1 MGGEAEGLARSAQGG
16 ERVSTMDGRRAE
28 EFLEAVFA
36 EAEAGRSDLAS
47 VLSRLGDHA
56 PGSGAEDFRALAGL
70 GLLRLDGERVAL
82 TDPGNVRARGVIRRH
97 RLAERLFRDL
107 LDLSEGAAES
117 QACEFEHIL
126 SPEATDSVCTLL
138 GHPPTCPHGKSIPPG
153 DCCSAA
159 HRSVQSLVTG
169 LPHFPIGETGRIVF
183 IAPRFHERMDKLAA
197 LGVVPGSE
205 VRLHQRA
212 PAYVLDIGETTVAID
227 PEIASEIF
235 LKRVDRR

>member
-1 MGGEAEGLARSAQGG
+1 VSVMEA
-16 ERVSTMDGRRAE
+16 RRAE

-36 EAEAGRSDLAS
+36 EAEAGKGDVAS

-56 PGSGAEDFRALAGL
+56 PGSGAEDFRSLAGM
-70 GLLRLDGERVAL
+70 GLVRVDGDQVTL
-82 TDPGNVRARGVIRRH
+82 TESGTVRARGVIRRH

-126 SPEATDSVCTLL
+126 SHEATDSVCTLL

-205 VRLHQRA
+205 VRLHQRS

-227 PEIASEIF
+227 AEIASEIF
-235 LKRVDRR
+235 LKRVERR

>member
-1 MGGEAEGLARSAQGG
+1 MSVMEA
-16 ERVSTMDGRRAE
+16 RRAE

-36 EAEAGRSDLAS
+36 ESEAGHDDVAS

-56 PGSGAEDFRALAGL
+56 PGSGAEDFRTLAGM
-70 GLLRLDGERVAL
+70 GLVRVEADRVTL
-82 TDPGNVRARGVIRRH
+82 TETGTVRARGVIRRH

-183 IAPRFHERMDKLAA
+183 IAPRFHDRMDKLAA

>member
-1 MGGEAEGLARSAQGG
+1 MSVMEA
-16 ERVSTMDGRRAE
+16 RRAE

-36 EAEAGRSDLAS
+36 EAEAGKDDVAS

-56 PGSGAEDFRALAGL
+56 PGSGVEDFRALAGM
-70 GLLRLDGERVAL
+70 GLVRVDGDRVTL
-82 TDPGNVRARGVIRRH
+82 TESGTVRARGVIRRH

-205 VRLHQRA
+205 VRLHQRS

-227 PEIASEIF
+227 AEIASEIF

>member
-1 MGGEAEGLARSAQGG
+1 MSVMEA
-16 ERVSTMDGRRAE
+16 RRAE
-28 EFLEAVFA
+28 EILEAVFA
-36 EAEAGRSDLAS
+36 EAESGHADLGS

-56 PGSGAEDFRALAGL
+56 PGSGEEDFRALSGMGLVRLEGGHVTLTEAGT
-70 GLLRLDGERVAL
+70 A
-82 TDPGNVRARGVIRRH
+82 RARGVIRRH

-107 LDLSEGAAES
+107 LDLSEGVAES

-138 GHPPTCPHGKSIPPG
+138 GHPPTCPHGNSIPPG

-159 HRSVQSLVTG
+159 RRSVQSLVTG

-183 IAPRFHERMDKLAA
+183 IAPRFHDRMDKLAA

-205 VRLHQRA
+205 VRLHQRS

-235 LKRVDRR
+235 LKRVEKR

>member
-1 MGGEAEGLARSAQGG
+1 MNGMES
-16 ERVSTMDGRRAE
+16 RRAE
-28 EFLEAVFA
+28 EILEAVFA
-36 EAEAGRSDLAS
+36 EAEVGRGDRVS
-47 VLSRLGDHA
+47 VLARLGDHA
-56 PGSGAEDFRALAGL
+56 PGSGAEDFRALADMGL
-70 GLLRLDGERVAL
+70 VRLQGERVEL
-82 TDPGNVRARGVIRRH
+82 TEEGTVRARGVVRRH

-107 LDLSEGAAES
+107 LDLPEGVAES

-138 GHPPTCPHGKSIPPG
+138 GHPPTCPHGKSIPQG
-153 DCCSAA
+153 ACCTAA
-159 HRSVQSLVTG
+159 QKSVQSLVTG
-169 LPHFPIGETGRIVF
+169 LTHFPVGETGRIVF

-212 PAYVLDIGETTVAID
+212 PAYVLEIGETTVAID

-235 LKRVDRR
+235 LKRVERR

>member
-1 MGGEAEGLARSAQGG
+1 MNVMEP
-16 ERVSTMDGRRAE
+16 RRAE
-28 EFLEAVFA
+28 EILEAVFA
-36 EAEAGRSDLAS
+36 EAEAGLSDVGS

-56 PGSGAEDFRALAGL
+56 PGSGAEDFRALAGM
-70 GLLRLDGERVAL
+70 GLVRIEGDRLIL
-82 TDPGNVRARGVIRRH
+82 TETGDARARGVVRRH

-107 LDLSEGAAES
+107 LDLSEGVAES

-153 DCCSAA
+153 ACCSAA

-183 IAPRFHERMDKLAA
+183 IAPRYHERMDKLAA

-235 LKRVDRR
+235 LKRVEKR

>member
-1 MGGEAEGLARSAQGG
+1 VSVMEA
-16 ERVSTMDGRRAE
+16 RRAE

-36 EAEAGRSDLAS
+36 EAEIRQDDVVS
-47 VLSRLGDHA
+47 VLSRVGDHA
-56 PGSGAEDFRALAGL
+56 PGSGTADFGTLAVMGL
-70 GLLRLDGERVAL
+70 VRVEGDRVTL
-82 TDPGNVRARGVIRRH
+82 TEAGTARARGVIRRH

-205 VRLHQRA
+205 VRLHQRS

-235 LKRVDRR
+235 LKRVERR

>member
-1 MGGEAEGLARSAQGG
+1 VTGMEA
-16 ERVSTMDGRRAE
+16 RRAE
-28 EFLEAVFA
+28 EILESVFA
-36 EAEAGRSDLAS
+36 EAEVGRDDQAS
-47 VLSRLGDHA
+47 VLARLGDHA
-56 PGSGAEDFRALAGL
+56 PGSGAEDFRTLAGM
-70 GLLRLDGERVAL
+70 GFLRLDGERILL
-82 TDPGNVRARGVIRRH
+82 TDTGTTRARGVVRRH

-153 DCCSAA
+153 DCCGAA

-212 PAYVLDIGETTVAID
+212 PAYVLEIGETTVALD

-235 LKRVDRR
+235 LKRVERPR

>member
-1 MGGEAEGLARSAQGG
+1 MTVMDAR
-16 ERVSTMDGRRAE
+16 RTE

-47 VLSRLGDHA
+47 VLARIGDHA
-56 PGSGAEDFRALAGL
+56 PGSGAEDFRALAAL
-70 GLLRLDGERVAL
+70 GLLRLEGERVAL
-82 TDPGNVRARGVIRRH
+82 TEPGTVRARGVIRRH

-169 LPHFPIGETGRIVF
+169 LPHFPIGQTGRIVF

-212 PAYVLDIGETTVAID
+212 PAYVLEIGETTVAID

-235 LKRVDRR
+235 LKRVEPR

>member
-1 MGGEAEGLARSAQGG
+1 MEA
-16 ERVSTMDGRRAE
+16 RRAE

-36 EAEAGRSDLAS
+36 ESEAGHDDVAS

-56 PGSGAEDFRALAGL
+56 PGSGAEDFRALAGM
-70 GLLRLDGERVAL
+70 GLVRVEADRVTL
-82 TDPGNVRARGVIRRH
+82 TETGKVRARGVIRRH

>member
-1 MGGEAEGLARSAQGG
+1 VSVMEA
-16 ERVSTMDGRRAE
+16 RRAE

-36 EAEAGRSDLAS
+36 ESEAGHDDVSS

-56 PGSGAEDFRALAGL
+56 PGSGAEDFRALAGM
-70 GLLRLDGERVAL
+70 GLVRVEADRVTL
-82 TDPGNVRARGVIRRH
+82 TETGTVRARGVIRRH

>member
-1 MGGEAEGLARSAQGG
+1 MNGMES
-16 ERVSTMDGRRAE
+16 RRAE
-28 EFLEAVFA
+28 EILESIYA
-36 EAEAGRSDLAS
+36 EAEAGRDDRAAVLA
-47 VLSRLGDHA
+47 RLGDHA
-56 PGSGAEDFRALAGL
+56 PGAVADDFQALSAMGL
-70 GLLRLDGERVAL
+70 VRLDGDRVAL
-82 TDPGNVRARGVIRRH
+82 TAAGETRARGVVRRH
-97 RLAERLFRDL
+97 RLAERLFKDL

-126 SPEATDSVCTLL
+126 SAEATDSVCTLL

-153 DCCSAA
+153 DCCGAA
-159 HRSVQSLVTG
+159 RRSVQSLVTG
-169 LPHFPIGETGRIVF
+169 LPHFPIGEIGRIVF

-212 PAYVLDIGETTVAID
+212 PAYVLEIGETTVAID

-235 LKRVDRR
+235 LKRVAGGA

>member
-1 MGGEAEGLARSAQGG
+1 MEA
-16 ERVSTMDGRRAE
+16 RRAE

-36 EAEAGRSDLAS
+36 ESEAGHDDVAS

-56 PGSGAEDFRALAGL
+56 PGSGAEDFRALAGM
-70 GLLRLDGERVAL
+70 GLVRVEADRVTL
-82 TDPGNVRARGVIRRH
+82 TEAGTVRARGVIRRH

>member
-1 MGGEAEGLARSAQGG
+1 MSVMEA
-16 ERVSTMDGRRAE
+16 RRAE
-28 EFLEAVFA
+28 EILEAVFA
-36 EAEAGRSDLAS
+36 EAETGHADLGS

-56 PGSGAEDFRALAGL
+56 PGSGEEDFRELSVMGL
-70 GLLRLDGERVAL
+70 VRLEGDHVTLTEDGTA
-82 TDPGNVRARGVIRRH
+82 RARGVIRRH

-107 LDLSEGAAES
+107 LDLSEGVAES

-159 HRSVQSLVTG
+159 RRSVQSLVTG

-183 IAPRFHERMDKLAA
+183 IAPRFHDRMDKLAA

-205 VRLHQRA
+205 VRLHQRS

-235 LKRVDRR
+235 LKRVEKR

>member
-1 MGGEAEGLARSAQGG
+1 VSVMEA
-16 ERVSTMDGRRAE
+16 RRAE

-36 EAEAGRSDLAS
+36 EAEAGKGDVAS

-56 PGSGAEDFRALAGL
+56 PGSGAEDFRSLAGM
-70 GLLRLDGERVAL
+70 GLVRVDGDQVTL
-82 TDPGNVRARGVIRRH
+82 TESGSVRARGVIRRH

-205 VRLHQRA
+205 VRLHQRS

-227 PEIASEIF
+227 AEIAGEIF

>member
-1 MGGEAEGLARSAQGG
+1 MSVMEA
-16 ERVSTMDGRRAE
+16 RRAE

-36 EAEAGRSDLAS
+36 EAETGHDDVAS

-56 PGSGAEDFRALAGL
+56 PGSGAEDFRALAGM
-70 GLLRLDGERVAL
+70 GLARIDGDRVTL
-82 TDPGNVRARGVIRRH
+82 TEAGKARARGVIRRH

-126 SPEATDSVCTLL
+126 SAEATDSVCTLL

-169 LPHFPIGETGRIVF
+169 LPHFPIGVTGRIVF
-183 IAPRFHERMDKLAA
+183 IAPRFHDRMDKLAA

-235 LKRVDRR
+235 LKRVEKR

>member
-1 MGGEAEGLARSAQGG
+1 MSVMEA
-16 ERVSTMDGRRAE
+16 RRAE

-36 EAEAGRSDLAS
+36 EAEAGKGDVAS

-56 PGSGAEDFRALAGL
+56 PGSGAEDFRSLAGM
-70 GLLRLDGERVAL
+70 GLVRVDGDQVTL
-82 TDPGNVRARGVIRRH
+82 TESGSVRARGVIRRH

-205 VRLHQRA
+205 VRLHQRS

-227 PEIASEIF
+227 AEIASEIF

>member
-1 MGGEAEGLARSAQGG
+1 VSVMEA
-16 ERVSTMDGRRAE
+16 RRAE

-36 EAEAGRSDLAS
+36 ESEAGHDDVAS

-56 PGSGAEDFRALAGL
+56 PGSGAEDFRALAGM
-70 GLLRLDGERVAL
+70 GLVRVEADRVTL
-82 TDPGNVRARGVIRRH
+82 TETGKVRARGVIRRH

>member
-1 MGGEAEGLARSAQGG
+1 VSVMEA
-16 ERVSTMDGRRAE
+16 RRAE

-36 EAEAGRSDLAS
+36 EAEAGKGDVAS

-56 PGSGAEDFRALAGL
+56 PGSGAEDFRSLAGM
-70 GLLRLDGERVAL
+70 GLVRVDGDQVTL
-82 TDPGNVRARGVIRRH
+82 TESGTVRARGVIRRH

-205 VRLHQRA
+205 VRLHQRS

-227 PEIASEIF
+227 AEIASEIF
-235 LKRVDRR
+235 LKRVERR

>member
-1 MGGEAEGLARSAQGG
+1 MNG
-16 ERVSTMDGRRAE
+16 MDARRAE
-28 EFLEAVFA
+28 EILEAVFA
-36 EAEAGRSDLAS
+36 EAEMGHSDVAS
-47 VLSRLGDHA
+47 VLLRLGDHA
-56 PGSGAEDFRALAGL
+56 PGSGAEDFRVLSGMGL
-70 GLLRLDGERVAL
+70 VRVDGDRVTL
-82 TDPGNVRARGVIRRH
+82 TEDGKVRAGGVIRRH

-107 LDLSEGAAES
+107 LDLSEGVAES

-153 DCCSAA
+153 SCCSAD

-169 LPHFPIGETGRIVF
+169 LPHFPVGETGRIVF
-183 IAPRFHERMDKLAA
+183 IAPRFHDRMDKLAA

-235 LKRVDRR
+235 LKRVERR

>member
-1 MGGEAEGLARSAQGG
+1 VSVMEA
-16 ERVSTMDGRRAE
+16 RRAE

-36 EAEAGRSDLAS
+36 EAEIGQDDVAS
-47 VLSRLGDHA
+47 VLSRVGDHA
-56 PGSGAEDFRALAGL
+56 PGSGTADFGTLAAMGL
-70 GLLRLDGERVAL
+70 VRVEGDRVAL
-82 TDPGNVRARGVIRRH
+82 TEAGTARARGVIRRH

-205 VRLHQRA
+205 VRLHQRS

-235 LKRVDRR
+235 LKRVEKG